1 MSRSEYLANEAL
13 HATAVRGPQVPQAGD
28 LFAARGPVR
37 AYRKPSLFA
46 RILRAFV

>member
-13 HATAVRGPQVPQAGD
+13 ASSAARGAVVAQAGS
-28 LFAARGPVR
+28 LFAVRGPVR